1 MSDSGEPSSV
11 PHPPFLLAGIRTA
24 LEMSLVAITIGL
36 IGLPAENPLYL
47 SVIALLAVVAML
59 VIYLSTLGLY
69 ALFVIFGV
77 GLNALGVPGRL
88 VDWVRDRRS

>member
-47 SVIALLAVVAML
+47 SVIALLAVVAM
-59 VIYLSTLGLY
+59 VVV
-69 ALFVIFGV
+69 LFWS
-77 GLNALGVPGRL
+77 LNQHI
-88 VDWVRDRRS
+88 DRWIKHAQGKPTYEREGWF